1 MGCGCKGKSQTVP
14 VQPTVNTVKINEV
27 AKPIVT
33 QPAAP
38 LPNNH

>member
-1 MGCGCKGKSQTVP
+1 MGCGCKGKSQGTP

-27 AKPIVT
+27 ATPIVT

-38 LPNNH
+38 LPNNR